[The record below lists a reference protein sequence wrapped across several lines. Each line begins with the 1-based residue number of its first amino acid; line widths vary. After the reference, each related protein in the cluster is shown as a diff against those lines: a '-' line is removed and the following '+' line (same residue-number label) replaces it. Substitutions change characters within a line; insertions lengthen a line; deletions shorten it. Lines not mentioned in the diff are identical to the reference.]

1 MKTAHLTTATRPA
14 ITSTVGA
21 LSDRELL
28 RETRN
33 LVRHERHLQGAVI
46 DHLSEIEARGL
57 YLQRGFSGLF
67 DYAVRELGY
76 SDAAA
81 ARRIGAMRLCADQ
94 PDARE
99 GLRDGSLTLSAAAEL
114 QWAFDRQRRRG
125 SIRGT
130 AAIAPAGTP
139 AAGTAAQNDPAPDS
153 APAAPLAP
161 AEPPPLVL
169 DAVGRQKLVEEAAG
183 KSARQVRQMLADLD
197 PELAPPADR
206 VRPLGDGR
214 YELKATIDAECRQGL
229 EQLRGLLSHVDP
241 RMTMGQL
248 VGRLVQ
254 EGLDRHDPSRPPR
267 RARSGSRPADAKANS
282 PRTPTPEQA
291 QRRSSPAAPKTDP
304 DAGLHGAS
312 TTKDAAIPA
321 GAAPTPARA
330 VRPIP
335 TSAPLPP
342 STQEETARRAA
353 TRARPTGAA
362 TPTAKS
368 CASGRAISAGVRR
381 QVWQRDGGRCSY
393 ADPQTGR
400 RCNSTHLIEID
411 HIVPHALGGGA
422 DPGNLRLLCGAH
434 HRHRHAQGKSPR
446 EPAP

>member
-1 MKTAHLTTATRPA
+1 MKTAHVATAARPA

-33 LVRHERHLQGAVI
+33 LVRHERHLQGAII
-46 DHLSEIEARGL
+46 DHLAEIEARGL
-57 YLQRGFSGLF
+57 YLERGFSSLF

-81 ARRIGAMRLCADQ
+81 ARRIGVMRLCADQ

-125 SIRGT
+125 SISRA
-130 AAIAPAGTP
+130 AAIAPVGS
-139 AAGTAAQNDPAPDS
+139 AAQNDPAPDS
-153 APAAPLAP
+153 APAVPLP
-161 AEPPPLVL
+161 SAEPEPPLVL

-183 KSARQVRQMLADLD
+183 KSARQVRQMLADVD

-214 YELKATIDAECRQGL
+214 YELKATIDAECQQGL

-241 RMTMGQL
+241 RMTLGQL
-248 VGRLVQ
+248 VGRLVK

-267 RARSGSRPADAKANS
+267 RARSGSRPADAKANA

-291 QRRSSPAAPKTDP
+291 QRRSAPADTAAAPKTDP
-304 DAGLHGAS
+304 DAGHHAAS
-312 TTKDAAIPA
+312 TPESQPAVERLAAS
-321 GAAPTPARA
+321 TP
-330 VRPIP
+330 
-335 TSAPLPP
+335 APLPHRRGRFRRYRP
-342 STQEETARRAA
+342 PPRCRRA
-353 TRARPTGAA
+353 
-362 TPTAKS
+362 
-368 CASGRAISAGVRR
+368 
-381 QVWQRDGGRCSY
+381 
-393 ADPQTGR
+393 TGR
-400 RCNSTHLIEID
+400 IRPAEPLPGRSRRAPQLRHRS
-411 HIVPHALGGGA
+411 HALRA
-422 DPGNLRLLCGAH
+422 
-434 HRHRHAQGKSPR
+434 